1 MTLLTGFLQ
10 TIKQWDQGILFRI
23 NQVWQNDLFDAVLPW
38 LRESSLWLPLY
49 IFFVGFVFVNFGKR
63 GFLWLLFFGLTIGI
77 CDQLSSTLIKHYFA
91 RVRPCN
97 DPFMLQY
104 IKLRLSHCP
113 GGFSFTSSHATNHFG
128 IAMFIHL
135 TLSSYLKRKTLW
147 LFAWAFSI
155 CYAQMYVGVHYPID
169 ILGGTMMGLF
179 AGSVSA
185 WFFNRYIWLEKHPAP
200 EVFAAKWSHRAPL

>member
-1 MTLLTGFLQ
+1 MILLTGFLQ
-10 TIKQWDQGILFRI
+10 TIKEWDQAILFRI
-23 NQVWQNDLFDAVLPW
+23 NQVWQNEFFDALLPW
-38 LRESSLWLPLY
+38 FREASFWLPLY

-63 GFLWLLFFGLTIGI
+63 GFLWVLFFVLTIVI
-77 CDQLSSTLIKHYFA
+77 CDQFSSTLIKHYFG

-97 DPFMLQY
+97 DPFMLQF

-135 TLSSYLKRKTLW
+135 TLSPYLKRKTNW
-147 LFAWAFSI
+147 LFVWAFAI

-169 ILGGTMMGLF
+169 ILGGTMAGLL
-179 AGSVSA
+179 AGGITA
-185 WFFNRYIWLEKHPAP
+185 YTFNRYVWLEKLPDSQLIAG
-200 EVFAAKWSHRAPL
+200 K